1 MVGEGL
7 APCKDSF
14 EILNLPLT
22 FEKSPLLMNAVSKV
36 SFSSSIPFWFKSQV
50 NRHFALFAFST
61 FVHLGIIGNWFPSF
75 RFVIEERIS
84 SKAMPQSLNGIVRIR
99 EKGVN

>member
-36 SFSSSIPFWFKSQV
+36 SFSSSIPF
-50 NRHFALFAFST
+50 
-61 FVHLGIIGNWFPSF
+61 
-75 RFVIEERIS
+75 
-84 SKAMPQSLNGIVRIR
+84 
-99 EKGVN
+99 